1 MLNFSI
7 INVSLAPRRPALFMK
22 YPLIHRRQ
30 MITWNIILPMVDVWF
45 LLLPISKRFFKLL
58 LRDMLALSTQQRYFV
73 YSGITDMRKGF
84 NGLAGMVRNHLG
96 KDPLSGDVFVFFNRT
111 RTHVKLLCW
120 DQDGYALYY
129 KRLER
134 GSFELPSSS
143 TEASSMVTS
152 QTLSLI
158 LQGIVLSSVKKKKRF
173 SFAA

>member
-1 MLNFSI
+1 ML
-7 INVSLAPRRPALFMK
+7 SLSP
-22 YPLIHRRQ
+22 
-30 MITWNIILPMVDVWF
+30 
-45 LLLPISKRFFKLL
+45 
-58 LRDMLALSTQQRYFV
+58 QQRYFV
-73 YSGITDMRKGF
+73 YSGVTDMRKGF

-96 KDPLSGDVFVFFNRT
+96 KDPLSGDVFVFFSRS

-120 DQDGYALYY
+120 DQDGYALYC

-143 TEASSMVTS
+143 ATDVSSAITS